1 MAEFAF
7 SPVAR
12 WRRIVDLI
20 FPPRCGGCGAPGSLW
35 CATCQDSTQPIAPPF
50 CARCGKPNVRSD
62 VCASCRASPPVIDS
76 IRALTVFDGRM
87 RHAIHNFKYRGLA
100 ALADPLGDALGSF
113 WLASPEATHAV
124 APVPLH
130 PQRQCERGYNQ
141 AELLARRVGRRTGL
155 PVYPGAL
162 RRVRATAVQMTLG
175 AEERRANVAD
185 AFQSGSDLLRGAA
198 VLLIDDVCTTGAT
211 LDACALALKEAGVTA
226 VYGLVLARA
235 V

>member
-1 MAEFAF
+1 MAEFTF

-35 CATCQDSTQPIAPPF
+35 CAACQASAQPIAPPF
-50 CARCGKPNVRSD
+50 CARCGKPGTPSHL
-62 VCASCRASPPVIDS
+62 CASCRASAPAIDS
-76 IRALTVFDGRM
+76 IRALTMFDGRM
-87 RHAIHNFKYRGLA
+87 RHAIHAFKYQGLA
-100 ALADPLGDALGSF
+100 TLADPLGDALASF
-113 WLASPEATHAV
+113 WLAAPAPARAI

-130 PQRQCERGYNQ
+130 PQRQRERGYNQ
-141 AELLARRVGRRTGL
+141 AELLARRVGRKADL
-155 PVYPGAL
+155 PIYAGAL

-175 AEERRANVAD
+175 AEERRANVAG
-185 AFQSGSDLLRGAA
+185 AFRCSTDVLRGAA

-211 LDACALALKEAGVTA
+211 LDACALALKEGGVTA

-235 V
+235 A